1 MRIWLVLLAIFA
13 VLILGGLVGWAVGL
27 DAGYILV
34 SYNTY
39 VIETSLWVGVG
50 ILIGL
55 YVLLRGLIWLVR
67 APLSSHV
74 VVGRWRSRRASRAAR
89 QQTVRG
95 LLLMAEGRWEE
106 AKKTFLKGIGFAETP
121 LINYL
126 NAARAAHEMG
136 LPEERDNYLK
146 RAHETTPGAKF
157 AALLTQ
163 AEFQVQEGHFE
174 QALATLISLR
184 HKAPKHR
191 AVLRML
197 AACYEALGD
206 WQALHEL
213 LRELSDHKAVSAE
226 EVRRLSLK
234 VWQQIVTED
243 EQAAALWKRMPKNV
257 SGDLSLITRWVDSL
271 IERNCRE
278 QAEEAISLVL
288 DGTWE
293 PTLVRRYGVIYAGL
307 EGYES
312 QVERQLVVAQAWAK
326 SRPSDSDLALTLG
339 RLNMACGRFPEAR
352 EHFENALR
360 LQASPEIYGELG
372 RLCVALGDERRG
384 TDYLLKA
391 QSQLPD
397 LKLPATP
404 LLRSV

>member
-163 AEFQVQEGHFE
+163 AEFQVQDPGIF
-174 QALATLISLR
+174 
-184 HKAPKHR
+184 
-191 AVLRML
+191 
-197 AACYEALGD
+197 
-206 WQALHEL
+206 
-213 LRELSDHKAVSAE
+213 
-226 EVRRLSLK
+226 
-234 VWQQIVTED
+234 
-243 EQAAALWKRMPKNV
+243 
-257 SGDLSLITRWVDSL
+257 
-271 IERNCRE
+271 
-278 QAEEAISLVL
+278 
-288 DGTWE
+288 
-293 PTLVRRYGVIYAGL
+293 
-307 EGYES
+307 
-312 QVERQLVVAQAWAK
+312 AK
-326 SRPSDSDLALTLG
+326 KKP
-339 RLNMACGRFPEAR
+339 
-352 EHFENALR
+352 
-360 LQASPEIYGELG
+360 
-372 RLCVALGDERRG
+372 
-384 TDYLLKA
+384 
-391 QSQLPD
+391 
-397 LKLPATP
+397 
-404 LLRSV
+404 